1 MIRLGC
7 IFDSDSIEFGNGVC
21 VFTHTPTKFL
31 RPDTVIPENFTV
43 TAENKKIKVMET
55 VYDPY
60 ENSLKLILNESIAN
74 CAVGYSSNGVLDVD
88 GSVSDI
94 SGKACAY
101 EEKETMPDSLSIIGV
116 CYMSDG
122 VPTDNFVNLIN
133 AEIKLVVTNSN
144 KSSFDSVRA
153 SLNASDGSLITFE
166 DFDIEPYQ
174 TREIWLRVN
183 GYLFKDNDFVIS
195 LK

>member
-1 MIRLGC
+1 M
-7 IFDSDSIEFGNGVC
+7 C